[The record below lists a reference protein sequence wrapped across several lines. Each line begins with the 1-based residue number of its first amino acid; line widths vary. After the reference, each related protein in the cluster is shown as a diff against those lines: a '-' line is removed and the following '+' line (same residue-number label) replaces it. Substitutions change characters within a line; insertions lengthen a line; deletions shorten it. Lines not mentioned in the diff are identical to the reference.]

1 MMVGRI
7 KNHFEDH
14 SFTKGEEKG
23 YFMFGGSTIILLIQD
38 IVTIDEDILMQSQK
52 NNEITVRYGER
63 IGKLK

>member
-1 MMVGRI
+1 
-7 KNHFEDH
+7 
-14 SFTKGEEKG
+14 
-23 YFMFGGSTIILLIQD
+23 MFGGSTIILLIQD